1 LFVKAYTANQIK
13 HTYTKFNQSKEV

>member
-13 HTYTKFNQSKEV
+13 HTYTKCNQSKEV